1 MNIAESNFLANEVNI
16 SLDVLRAMMMYLI
29 AYRIDCT
36 NVVALDSHLKK
47 QSRRE
52 CHVKVV
58 KAATLGNCMD
68 NNSLL
73 GLYTRMRDSNVTFG
87 RH

>member
-1 MNIAESNFLANEVNI
+1 MNITESNFLANEVNI

-29 AYRIDCT
+29 ACRIDCT
-36 NVVALDSHLKK
+36 NVVALESHLKK
-47 QSRRE
+47 QSRHE

-58 KAATLGNCMD
+58 KVATLGNRMD

-73 GLYTRMRDSNVTFG
+73 GLYTGMRDSYVTF
-87 RH
+87 

>member
-16 SLDVLRAMMMYLI
+16 SLDVLRVMLMYLI

-36 NVVALDSHLKK
+36 NVVALDNHLKK

-58 KAATLGNCMD
+58 KAATLGNRMD

-73 GLYTRMRDSNVTFG
+73 GLYTGMRDSNVTFG